1 MFQLVFICTKYPLTE
16 ERIKKVWYIYT
27 NEYYAA
33 IKKNETMPFA
43 TKWMDLEVV
52 ILSEVSQTEKEKYCM
67 TSLIYMESKKK

>member
-1 MFQLVFICTKYPLTE
+1 M
-16 ERIKKVWYIYT
+16 WYIYT
-27 NEYYAA
+27 KEYYAA

-67 TSLIYMESKKK
+67 TSLIYGI